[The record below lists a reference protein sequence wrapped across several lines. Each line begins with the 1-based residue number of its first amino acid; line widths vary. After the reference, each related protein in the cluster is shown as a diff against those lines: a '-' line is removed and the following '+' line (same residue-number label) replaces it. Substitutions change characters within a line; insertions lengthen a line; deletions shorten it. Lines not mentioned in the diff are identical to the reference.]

1 MSDKNLA
8 EEFSHLLLEPKNTFE
23 AYFLEFYPCTSIVH
37 TESEFSCHMIRIDV
51 NGKDRTEAIANMV
64 SRRIISYAIPRS
76 EMAKAQKLDIEEN
89 TASHVLA
96 LGKKAQ
102 SLFTD
107 LKQTGECGEML
118 LYLFANAYLKA
129 PQVLCK
135 MPFKTSSK
143 LHYQGIDGL
152 HAKYDEEN
160 DCFLLFWGEAK
171 VYSNISDAFTECFNS
186 IAGILLSNWG
196 STDPAERD
204 LQLFRDNIDFDNPEM
219 ESLVLNFLDVDNPK
233 RKKKIKKRRSMEH
246 EEKEFCIS
254 TFRHGGRYPV
264 RPGHVHVPV
273 ARVGRLYPR
282 RGDCGGRR
290 GGPAGFAAGPPEDG
304 GQARCPHQRQ
314 GGGRCA
320 AGHCGRFGAG
330 RWHVH
335 GHGVGHAGPRH
346 RHGRGGHP
354 SAAVLDSF
362 GKGIKV
368 R

>member
-1 MSDKNLA
+1 MSDKNLT
-8 EEFSHLLLEPKNTFE
+8 EKFSHLLLEPDNTFE

-64 SRRIISYAIPRS
+64 SQRIISYAIPRS
-76 EMAKAQKLDIEEN
+76 EIAKAQKLDIEEN

-219 ESLVLNFLDVDNPK
+219 ESLVLNFLDVDNTK
-233 RKKKIKKRRSMEH
+233 SLKLKNCGVCFIGVDEDAYSKITENEVKKELISHVASWQKSLETRIKNKGLEKIFIHIFLVPFPSVERYRQAFL
-246 EEKEFCIS
+246 KELNLLN
-254 TFRHGGRYPV
+254 
-264 RPGHVHVPV
+264 
-273 ARVGRLYPR
+273 A
-282 RGDCGGRR
+282 
-290 GGPAGFAAGPPEDG
+290 
-304 GQARCPHQRQ
+304 
-314 GGGRCA
+314 
-320 AGHCGRFGAG
+320 
-330 RWHVH
+330 
-335 GHGVGHAGPRH
+335 
-346 RHGRGGHP
+346 
-354 SAAVLDSF
+354 
-362 GKGIKV
+362 
-368 R
+368 

>member
-233 RKKKIKKRRSMEH
+233 SLKLKNCGVCFIGVDEDAYSKITENEVKKELIAM
-246 EEKEFCIS
+246 
-254 TFRHGGRYPV
+254 
-264 RPGHVHVPV
+264 
-273 ARVGRLYPR
+273 
-282 RGDCGGRR
+282 
-290 GGPAGFAAGPPEDG
+290 
-304 GQARCPHQRQ
+304 
-314 GGGRCA
+314 
-320 AGHCGRFGAG
+320 
-330 RWHVH
+330 
-335 GHGVGHAGPRH
+335 
-346 RHGRGGHP
+346 
-354 SAAVLDSF
+354 
-362 GKGIKV
+362 
-368 R
+368 